1 MFKVGDVE
9 IKKRVLLGP
18 MAGITTMSYREFMKP
33 FGVGLSFS
41 EMVSDCGIDFN
52 NRRTFEYLKTSKIDT
67 PVAIQ
72 LFGFSAENTTKAI
85 KIIENEADFDIL
97 DINLGCPVLKV
108 TKTGAGSAWL
118 KDRDKLRAYM
128 KAVCETSSKPV
139 SAKIRLGWDENSIN
153 VYEVSKDLEE
163 AGVKLITIHCRTKAQ
178 GYSGIADYT
187 KVANMKNVISV
198 PFAISGDIFTP
209 QKAKEAIDITGADAV
224 MVARGGVGNPFLLTQ
239 INEYLETGNLLPEP
253 TVKQQAEWALEYAK
267 KLCEEHGESV
277 AMRELRGI
285 IPHFFSGFPGY
296 KKVRV
301 QIASS
306 LTTMNQLEKILEGI
320 KSREHC

>member
-9 IKKRVLLGP
+9 IKSKVLLGP

-85 KIIENEADFDIL
+85 KIIEKEAEYDIL

-118 KDRDKLRAYM
+118 KDRDKLKAYM

-153 VYEVSKDLEE
+153 VYEVAKDLEE
-163 AGVKLITIHCRTKAQ
+163 VGVKLITIHCRTKAQ
-178 GYSGIADYT
+178 GYSGVADYSQ
-187 KVANMKNVISV
+187 VSNMRNVISI

-209 QKAKEAIDITGADAV
+209 QKAKEAIDMTGADAV

-239 INEYLETGNLLPEP
+239 INEYLETGKLLPDP
-253 TVKQQAEWALEYAK
+253 SVSQQAEWALQYAK
-267 KLCEEHGESV
+267 RLAEEHGEPV
-277 AMRELRGI
+277 ATRELRGI

-306 LTTMNQLEKILEGI
+306 LTTMDQLQKILKGI
-320 KSREHC
+320 QEREHC